1 VERVIIFISDIHTS
15 HMVPTPAAVLGVVI
29 PYNSAWS
36 LAWATS
42 CNSARATSCNSAG
55 AWRGM
60 CVRLVYASRGPD
72 ARGGAGGGYTLSGCD
87 IPACRCAITV

>member
-1 VERVIIFISDIHTS
+1 MCS
-15 HMVPTPAAVLGVVI
+15 TPAAALGVVI

-42 CNSARATSCNSAG
+42 YNSAWGR
-55 AWRGM
+55 RGM

-87 IPACRCAITV
+87 MPACRCAITV